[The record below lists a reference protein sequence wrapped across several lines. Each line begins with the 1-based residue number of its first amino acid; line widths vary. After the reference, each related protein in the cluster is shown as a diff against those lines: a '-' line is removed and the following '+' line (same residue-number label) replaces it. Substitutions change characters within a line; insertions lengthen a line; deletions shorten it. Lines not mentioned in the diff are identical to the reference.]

1 MTRTKSRGQRGQIVS
16 HFKILNDFDSHPPSK
31 DDVSNST
38 QRAQSFPYYKI
49 DLSQFK
55 LVNQASIEDH
65 ENKKSDAK
73 GDATNDERYFLRRA
87 EKDERIYPS
96 VSHGTRNLLREV
108 ANIRRQY
115 EDKTCKSGT
124 MRKLCQFT
132 LTFFFRENS
141 VKTTHSILRCMLFS
155 RNCFSTFSMHATVY
169 CENCRNSFSQFFRKN
184 FVKALVL
191 LKKLLNS

>member
-38 QRAQSFPYYKI
+38 QRAQSISSFPYYKI

-55 LVNQASIEDH
+55 LVNQTSIENH
-65 ENKKSDAK
+65 ENKKIDSK
-73 GDATNDERYFLRRA
+73 GDGTNGERYFLRRA
-87 EKDERIYPS
+87 EKDEIIYPS

-115 EDKTCKSGT
+115 EDKT
-124 MRKLCQFT
+124 RKKPNPL
-132 LTFFFRENS
+132 
-141 VKTTHSILRCMLFS
+141 
-155 RNCFSTFSMHATVY
+155 
-169 CENCRNSFSQFFRKN
+169 
-184 FVKALVL
+184 LVL
-191 LKKLLNS
+191 RTNEKLITSF

>member
-38 QRAQSFPYYKI
+38 QRAQSFPFYKI

-65 ENKKSDAK
+65 ENKKIDAK
-73 GDATNDERYFLRRA
+73 EDATNDERYFLRRA

-124 MRKLCQFT
+124 LWTLRQFSFT
-132 LTFFFRENS
+132 IFSQKFRENNALIS
-141 VKTTHSILRCMLFS
+141 IKTCNECCFHEIVFPCICQCKIGSI
-155 RNCFSTFSMHATVY
+155 
-169 CENCRNSFSQFFRKN
+169 NSQLCKN
-184 FVKALVL
+184 QLFVKLFY
-191 LKKLLNS
+191 

>member
-65 ENKKSDAK
+65 ENKKIDAK
-73 GDATNDERYFLRRA
+73 GDATNDERFFLRRA

-132 LTFFFRENS
+132 LTFFFSRKFRENN
-141 VKTTHSILRCMLFS
+141 VFYLTLYVVFTKLFFLFFHACCTLDCGKIK
-155 RNCFSTFSMHATVY
+155 NLLSMKKY
-169 CENCRNSFSQFFRKN
+169 
-184 FVKALVL
+184 FVK
-191 LKKLLNS
+191 STI

>member
-65 ENKKSDAK
+65 ENKKIDAK

-115 EDKTCKSGT
+115 EDKTCKSGI

-132 LTFFFRENS
+132 LTFFFAKIPWKQRRY
-141 VKTTHSILRCMLFS
+141 SILRCMLFS
-155 RNCFSTFSMHATVY
+155 RNCFSTFSMHA
-169 CENCRNSFSQFFRKN
+169 
-184 FVKALVL
+184 AH
-191 LKKLLNS
+191 